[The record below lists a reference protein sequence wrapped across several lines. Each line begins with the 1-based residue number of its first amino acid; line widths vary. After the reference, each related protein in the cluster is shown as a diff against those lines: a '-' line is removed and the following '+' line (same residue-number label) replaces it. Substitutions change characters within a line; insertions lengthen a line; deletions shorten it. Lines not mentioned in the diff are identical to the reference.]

1 MHANGGIAA
10 VAEKMRRLGRDGDTI
25 LAHINPQEARALM
38 QMGGRGTVNPA
49 TGALEFAR
57 EDTFD
62 ADLYAARN
70 ADVVAAYGNDPAAL
84 FQHYQD
90 HGRSE
95 GRVGNQREIEAR
107 EEGYAGEF
115 GGGGYDTFRRD
126 DDQIQDVVGR
136 AAERENPERTEAL
149 HRALIDE
156 YGYGGD
162 FGEGGFGA
170 FTRVQDPERMAAI
183 GQFISDFRRDYT
195 LLGGTQGPSVPG
207 YITGGT
213 VEDPVLTPRPMPMA
227 GGVAMPGGIETV
239 GVSRSPVTRGDVMM
253 PIDYSPAATSFDAAM
268 REQGVG
274 TRHYV
279 LVMGQDG
286 NLFKKYVPSNT
297 PGAQTEYAGVYGTVG
312 GEHDFYPNSLGGLSE
327 ELDVAGLLG
336 LDEDT

>member
-1 MHANGGIAA
+1 MYANGGIAA
-10 VAEKMRRLGRDGDTI
+10 VAERMRRLGRDGDTI

-49 TGALEFAR
+49 TGAIEFAR

-90 HGRSE
+90 FGRSE
-95 GRVGNQREIEAR
+95 GRVGNQAEIAAR

-115 GGGGYDTFRRD
+115 GGGGYGFFVED

-136 AAERENPERTEAL
+136 AAERENPERAEAL

-162 FGEGGFGA
+162 FGEGGFSA
-170 FTRVQDPERMAAI
+170 FSRVQSPERRGAI
-183 GQFISDFRRDYT
+183 GQFISDFRKNYSDYVS
-195 LLGGTQGPSVPG
+195 GGGV
-207 YITGGT
+207 
-213 VEDPVLTPRPMPMA
+213 DTPRPDPQP
-227 GGVAMPGGIETV
+227 GGVFDTAGGIETV
-239 GVSRSPVTRGDVMM
+239 GMSRSPVAPGDIMNT
-253 PIDYSPAATSFDAAM
+253 IDYQPAATSFNQAM
-268 REQGVG
+268 EKQGIGSYRYFIMVIDPETG
-274 TRHYV
+274 GAVR
-279 LVMGQDG
+279 
-286 NLFKKYVPSNT
+286 KYVTEDT
-297 PGAQTEYAGVYGTVG
+297 PGATPEYIGVYGTYG
-312 GEHDFYPNSLGGLSE
+312 GEHDFYPNSLGGVPD

-336 LDEDT
+336 LDKDT

>member
-10 VAEKMRRLGRDGDTI
+10 VAERMRRLGRDGDTI

-49 TGALEFAR
+49 TGAIEFAR

-70 ADVVAAYGNDPAAL
+70 ADVVEAYGNDPDAL

-90 HGRSE
+90 FGRAE
-95 GRVGNQREIEAR
+95 GRVANQAEIAAR
-107 EEGYAGEF
+107 VEGYGGEF
-115 GGGGYDTFRRD
+115 GGGGYGFFVED
-126 DDQIQDVVGR
+126 DDQIQDVIGR
-136 AAERENPERTEAL
+136 SAERENPERAQAL
-149 HRALIDE
+149 NRALVDE

-183 GQFISDFRRDYT
+183 GQYISDFRRDYAP
-195 LLGGTQGPSVPG
+195 QGPPSIPG
-207 YITGGT
+207 FIPSGT
-213 VEDPVLTPRPMPMA
+213 TDMNVQTPLPMPMA
-227 GGVAMPGGIETV
+227 GGVAMPGGIESV
-239 GVSRSPVTRGDVMM
+239 GVSRSPVTTGDIMR

-268 REQGVG
+268 RKQGVG
-274 TRHYV
+274 TRYYV

-286 NLFKKYVPSNT
+286 NLFKKYVTSNT
-297 PGAQTEYAGVYGTVG
+297 PGAQVEYAGVYGTVG
-312 GEHDFYPNSLGGLSE
+312 GEHDFYPDSLGGLPD

-336 LDEDT
+336 LDKDT

>member
-10 VAEKMRRLGRDGDTI
+10 VAERMRRLGRDGDTI

-90 HGRSE
+90 FGRAE
-95 GRVGNQREIEAR
+95 GRVGNQAEISAR
-107 EEGYAGEF
+107 VEGYAGDF
-115 GGGGYDTFRRD
+115 GGGGYGIFQRD

-136 AAERENPERTEAL
+136 SAERENPGRTEAL
-149 HRALIDE
+149 NRALVDE

-195 LLGGTQGPSVPG
+195 PPAPPSVPG

-213 VEDPVLTPRPMPMA
+213 VDNPVLTPRPMPMA
-227 GGVAMPGGIETV
+227 GGVAMPGGIESV
-239 GVSRSPVTRGDVMM
+239 GVSRSPVTRGDVMT

-312 GEHDFYPNSLGGLSE
+312 GEHDFYPNSLGGVPE

-336 LDEDT
+336 LDKDT

>member
-10 VAEKMRRLGRDGDTI
+10 VAERMRRLGRDGDTI

-49 TGALEFAR
+49 TGAIEFAR

-90 HGRSE
+90 FGRSE

-115 GGGGYDTFRRD
+115 GGGGYDIFRED

-136 AAERENPERTEAL
+136 AAERENPERAEAL

-162 FGEGGFGA
+162 FGEGGFSA
-170 FTRVQDPERMAAI
+170 FTRVQDPERQAAI
-183 GQFISDFRRDYT
+183 GQYVSDFRRDYAP
-195 LLGGTQGPSVPG
+195 QGPPSVPG
-207 YITGGT
+207 FIPSGT
-213 VEDPVLTPRPMPMA
+213 KDMNVQTPLPMPMA

-239 GVSRSPVTRGDVMM
+239 GVSRSPVTTGDIMR

-268 REQGVG
+268 RKQGVG
-274 TRHYV
+274 TRYYV

-286 NLFKKYVPSNT
+286 NLFKKYVTSNT
-297 PGAQTEYAGVYGTVG
+297 PGAQVEYAGVYGTVG
-312 GEHDFYPNSLGGLSE
+312 GEHDFYPDSLGGVPE

-336 LDEDT
+336 LDKDT